1 MVNARFALPAVL
13 GQHSPGM
20 EVFSAVNGIADP
32 DGGTIGEAAYRRI
45 RSDIVFGRLA
55 PGQKLGLDRMRE
67 TYGASISTLREL
79 LSRLASEGLIVAE
92 GQKGF
97 EVAPVSDEDFQE
109 VTSLRLLLEAHA
121 MEESFAAGGL
131 DWEGGVVAAHHKL
144 AALERRMLARENV
157 DAETWKRYDWEFHRA
172 LIAAC
177 GSKLLLQA
185 HAAIYDRYLRYQMV
199 AVVFRGE
206 AAAEEHRRLLD
217 SALTRDSAA
226 GRRAL
231 AEHLGSCVRHVI
243 ETGALARFRGETRRV
258 PADAGP
264 QARAA
269 PKRAGKSG
277 NRTSAGAGTTARP
290 RAPASAG

>member
-1 MVNARFALPAVL
+1 MAKETAEAE
-13 GQHSPGM
+13 G
-20 EVFSAVNGIADP
+20 A
-32 DGGTIGEAAYRRI
+32 TIGEAAYRRI
-45 RSDIVFGRLA
+45 RADIVFGRLA

-67 TYGASISTLREL
+67 TYGAGISTLREL

-97 EVAPVSDEDFQE
+97 EVAPVSNEDFRE

-144 AALERRMLARENV
+144 AALERRLLAREEV
-157 DAETWKRYDWEFHRA
+157 DVETWKRYDWEFHRA

-177 GSKLLLQA
+177 GSRLLLQA

-217 SALTRDSAA
+217 SALARDGAA
-226 GRRAL
+226 GRQAL
-231 AEHLGSCVRHVI
+231 AEHLGSCVQHVV
-243 ETGALARFRGETRRV
+243 ETDALARFVGENRRA
-258 PADAGP
+258 PADAASH
-264 QARAA
+264 ARARPGRDGSKA
-269 PKRAGKSG
+269 
-277 NRTSAGAGTTARP
+277 SAAKPGGTARV
-290 RAPASAG
+290 RAPSPGR

>member
-1 MVNARFALPAVL
+1 MGGKLRHPAPRTEVL
-13 GQHSPGM
+13 
-20 EVFSAVNGIADP
+20 SAVNGTSDS
-32 DGGTIGEAAYRRI
+32 DGVTIGEAAYRRI
-45 RSDIVFGRLA
+45 RADIVFGRLA

-67 TYGASISTLREL
+67 TYGAGISTLREL

-97 EVAPVSDEDFQE
+97 EVAPVSDDDFRE

-121 MEESFAAGGL
+121 MEEAFAAGGL

-144 AALERRMLARENV
+144 AALERRLLARENV
-157 DAETWKRYDWEFHRA
+157 DVETWKRYDWEFHRA

-206 AAAEEHRRLLD
+206 EAAEEHRRLLD
-217 SALTRDSAA
+217 SALARDSAA
-226 GRRAL
+226 GRQAL
-231 AEHLGSCVRHVI
+231 AEHLGSCVQHVI
-243 ETGALARFRGETRRV
+243 DTGALARFGTEARRA
-258 PADAGP
+258 PADAAS
-264 QARAA
+264 QTR
-269 PKRAGKSG
+269 
-277 NRTSAGAGTTARP
+277 ARP
-290 RAPASAG
+290 ARGERGGSRASARPGAATRSRAPASGSL

>member
-1 MVNARFALPAVL
+1 VEAL
-13 GQHSPGM
+13 
-20 EVFSAVNGIADP
+20 SAVNGTSDS
-32 DGGTIGEAAYRRI
+32 DGGTIGEAAYGRI
-45 RSDIVFGRLA
+45 RADIVFGRLA

-67 TYGASISTLREL
+67 TYGAGISTLREL

-92 GQKGF
+92 GQRGF
-97 EVAPVSDEDFQE
+97 EVAPVSDNDFRE

-144 AALERRMLARENV
+144 AALEHRLLAREDV
-157 DAETWKRYDWEFHRA
+157 DLEVWKRYDWEFHRA

-217 SALTRDSAA
+217 SALARDSAA
-226 GRRAL
+226 GRQAL
-231 AEHLGSCVRHVI
+231 AEHLGNCVRHVL
-243 ETGALARFRGETRRV
+243 ETGALARFGSEARRSPANAAPPAGPRIRRGER
-258 PADAGP
+258 G
-264 QARAA
+264 
-269 PKRAGKSG
+269 GS
-277 NRTSAGAGTTARP
+277 RTSARPGATGRS
-290 RAPASAG
+290 RAPPSGG